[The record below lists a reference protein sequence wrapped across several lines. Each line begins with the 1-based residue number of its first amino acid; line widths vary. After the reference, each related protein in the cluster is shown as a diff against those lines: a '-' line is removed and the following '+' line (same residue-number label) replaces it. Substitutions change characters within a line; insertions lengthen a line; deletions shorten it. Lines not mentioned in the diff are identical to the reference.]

1 MRFNNILMATDFSAG
16 SAAALKLATALARDS
31 GAKLWIVHVSEPRPA
46 YTVAGIY
53 ASLPSG
59 NEFAESS
66 EELQKVVPAD
76 AQVAFEQRLIIGSP
90 AEELVKFA
98 ANHAVDLIVIGT
110 HGRTGV
116 LRLLMGS
123 VAEAVLRHAEC
134 PVLTLRA
141 AH

>member
-1 MRFNNILMATDFSAG
+1 MQFNNILVATDFSAG
-16 SAAALKLATALARDS
+16 SVAALKLATSLARDS

-76 AQVAFEQRLIIGSP
+76 PQVAFEQRLIIGSP